1 MKNKC
6 RQWKEQIEKLRA
18 KKRWFDIT
26 CKIITFPFYLL
37 YHILNFI
44 LTFSK
49 VILNVILLLMVV
61 FGIVGGIFYAKMLPM
76 YQDASEQAYEKLS
89 NLNENSFHMFSNTV
103 VYDKDGKKI
112 GEIDSGS
119 YKYVKINKISDYIQY
134 GYIATEDKKFMEHGG
149 IDLQSILRA
158 GISLITNKGEI
169 TQGGS
174 TITQQVIKN
183 NLLTQ
188 EQSFGRKMTE
198 VLLAPA
204 LERKYNKAD
213 IMEFYCNSNFYGN
226 QCYGVETASKFYFGC
241 SAKDVSLAQA
251 AMLCGISNSPNKYNP
266 IASMKLAKEKQ
277 TQVLNNMLEQGYITQ
292 KQYDKAK
299 KEEITIVGLDTSA
312 SSENYMVSYA
322 IDRAAIQLMKDNGFK
337 FQYVFSTQEDQDNY
351 TKKYSAEYSKRSAEI
366 RAGGY
371 KIYTSLNP
379 KIQKRLQKSV
389 SRTLSTF
396 TEKSKKTKKYAL
408 QSAAMCIDNESQYV
422 VAVVGGRT
430 NNDEYNRAFLS
441 KRQPGS
447 TIKPLLDYAPAVD
460 NGVINGSSIINDHKV
475 YWDSTNPKSYSPS
488 NSGGGYRGNVSIR
501 EALARS
507 INTVAFQVFK
517 EVGSDIAMD
526 YLNKLQFSS
535 LSYADNT
542 APAVSLGG
550 FTYGVTINDMCRGYA
565 TLENNGKMSSRT
577 CLVKIEHETNGTVY
591 QAPDLEDSETE
602 VYSADTAFIMKDM
615 MQGTFNE
622 SYGTG
627 HAGYND
633 KQIYAGKT
641 GTTSSN
647 KDAWFCGFSSY
658 YTTAV
663 WIGYDT
669 PRKMPGMYGST
680 YPLRIWSSF
689 MDGLHSKKEKANFE
703 IPETIELRRV
713 SGGNLTDSAKEINY
727 DETKRYYSQRPGG
740 YDYYSQQNNDRK
752 STWEK
757 EYKLSAAK
765 KEAEKAVAA
774 FEKYKIKDVKTA
786 SAFESEYDEV
796 MAVIAKIPDEYE
808 QGPYK
813 ERVAAKY
820 NSLKDVVKKKWQ
832 KAIDEEKEA
841 EADKQQKQQKI
852 DAEDASTE
860 ANNTLK
866 ANRIKKAK
874 WYIDA
879 LKKRK
884 YYTNTTKA
892 LIKDG
897 KKAIERLKG
906 YSEYNS
912 YKSSFDSAVE
922 RAEKLPKKQE
932 TPDIPG
938 SGSDNSE
945 VDPNKYTDPTS
956 TPTETPV
963 PVQ

>member
-1 MKNKC
+1 M
-6 RQWKEQIEKLRA
+6 
-18 KKRWFDIT
+18 
-26 CKIITFPFYLL
+26 
-37 YHILNFI
+37 
-44 LTFSK
+44 
-49 VILNVILLLMVV
+49 
-61 FGIVGGIFYAKMLPM
+61 
-76 YQDASEQAYEKLS
+76 
-89 NLNENSFHMFSNTV
+89 
-103 VYDKDGKKI
+103 
-112 GEIDSGS
+112 
-119 YKYVKINKISDYIQY
+119 
-134 GYIATEDKKFMEHGG
+134 
-149 IDLQSILRA
+149 
-158 GISLITNKGEI
+158 
-169 TQGGS
+169 
-174 TITQQVIKN
+174 
-183 NLLTQ
+183 
-188 EQSFGRKMTE
+188 
-198 VLLAPA
+198 
-204 LERKYNKAD
+204 
-213 IMEFYCNSNFYGN
+213 
-226 QCYGVETASKFYFGC
+226 
-241 SAKDVSLAQA
+241 
-251 AMLCGISNSPNKYNP
+251 
-266 IASMKLAKEKQ
+266 
-277 TQVLNNMLEQGYITQ
+277 
-292 KQYDKAK
+292 
-299 KEEITIVGLDTSA
+299 
-312 SSENYMVSYA
+312 
-322 IDRAAIQLMKDNGFK
+322 
-337 FQYVFSTQEDQDNY
+337 
-351 TKKYSAEYSKRSAEI
+351 
-366 RAGGY
+366 
-371 KIYTSLNP
+371 
-379 KIQKRLQKSV
+379 
-389 SRTLSTF
+389 
-396 TEKSKKTKKYAL
+396 
-408 QSAAMCIDNESQYV
+408 
-422 VAVVGGRT
+422 
-430 NNDEYNRAFLS
+430 
-441 KRQPGS
+441 
-447 TIKPLLDYAPAVD
+447 
-460 NGVINGSSIINDHKV
+460 
-475 YWDSTNPKSYSPS
+475 
-488 NSGGGYRGNVSIR
+488 
-501 EALARS
+501 
-507 INTVAFQVFK
+507 
-517 EVGSDIAMD
+517 GSDIAMD

-703 IPETIELRRV
+703 IPETIELRRI

-852 DAEDASTE
+852 DAEDAATE

-945 VDPNKYTDPTS
+945 VDPNKYTDPTA